1 MSPWWWWLW
10 SWWWLWWWYR
20 LVQHSLE
27 LSTRWWYRLVHLQHS
42 LELSTRWQCWCWY
55 DNIDLEITN
64 DDSVTKVLIFI
75 MLIDWSAVQATSFVP
90 FPRMQCILVQVNSH
104 AATSVWVLDV
114 RHWILALPRCAISW
128 ILFAGVWAWHTQF
141 FFGEPILPLC
151 RAFFCKCFPMQKPVC
166 MSMWV
171 CDVRWCIFAQPFVLS
186 RSTSS
191 SLQAC
196 ECVWLQSTFSCILPS
211 AAAAVISL
219 SKAYLLLNSQFW
231 RFIACSVFCSVVQC
245 SEVFAV
251 HH

>member
-55 DNIDLEITN
+55 DHIDLEITN

-75 MLIDWSAVQATSFVP
+75 MFIEWSAVQATSFVP

-104 AATSVWVLDV
+104 AATSVWVRDV

-128 ILFAGVWAWHTQF
+128 ILFAGVWVWHTQN

-151 RAFFCKCFPMQKPVC
+151 RAFLCKCFHATTSVYEHVSVWRQMMYFCSALCPISFNVILFAGV
-166 MSMWV
+166 WV
-171 CDVRWCIFAQPFVLS
+171 CLIAEHLLMHSPLC
-186 RSTSS
+186 
-191 SLQAC
+191 C
-196 ECVWLQSTFSCILPS
+196 CCCYLPEQ
-211 AAAAVISL
+211 SL
-219 SKAYLLLNSQFW
+219 SSPELSILAL
-231 RFIACSVFCSVVQC
+231 
-245 SEVFAV
+245 
-251 HH
+251 